1 MVLYTDGVIRVLPP
15 RTAKETLARE
25 RERKARTILLMAL
38 PEDHLAKFHKITDAK
53 DMWEAI
59 KSRFGGND
67 DIQEDAGRTKAL
79 DSEVISC
86 SKQCVENYA
95 KLKKLY
101 DEQREKLNEAVIEIQ
116 AYSQGLKK
124 VEAQLVTHQNNQLW
138 YEEKIKYMKI
148 DLDDKTNVLAYHK
161 KLLAEALK
169 EKDELKTKVE
179 NWHSSSKNLGRLLNT
194 QMSANDKFGL
204 GYGDH
209 RYDGI
214 LSYENEVLQS
224 VFMNK
229 ESELEKQPLYDRFVT
244 SDGMHAVPPPMTGN
258 YMPSGPDVEID
269 DSKFTYGPKQPITS
283 ESETNTSDFSSC
295 ESESSVESLECLPE
309 QVVKEPKV
317 ACEPKVWTDAPI
329 IEEYESDSDDDCVS
343 IPLKEIEQP
352 SFAVDSDKHV
362 KTSRENVKDKHTHS
376 QYPKVNK
383 KDLNESK
390 RVGLGYGFT
399 RRACFVCGSFSHLI
413 RDCDYHEKRM
423 AKQVEL
429 NKQKMAKG
437 NGSGESKPKWNNV
450 QRMNHQNQ
458 FVPTAVL
465 TRTGRIPVNTAR
477 PSSTNK
483 VSTARQNS
491 SQAVLTSA
499 ARKVNTV
506 RPKMNDNRPKTV
518 FHKVHSPFRR
528 PFNRPTTSK
537 ANTVKASASW
547 VWKPK
552 HEELNHVFKSNSA
565 SKTLTRYDYVDAL
578 GSTASNISTA
588 SCYLVLLVQEV
599 SSVCIFCNANGVHG
613 LVLVMFISTAGNLV
627 NTASIKSVELFHIGY
642 NPLQAKGGP
651 VLFAFMS
658 GNTCVVI
665 FENLGRF
672 FDVALAINRQNPFAG
687 VGDSHIKTGHIVGV
701 SKDPLK
707 VSVFIRHLKVRG
719 HIKTILFQ

>member
-1 MVLYTDGVIRVLPP
+1 M
-15 RTAKETLARE
+15 
-25 RERKARTILLMAL
+25 
-38 PEDHLAKFHKITDAK
+38 
-53 DMWEAI
+53 I
-59 KSRFGGND
+59 K
-67 DIQEDAGRTKAL
+67 
-79 DSEVISC
+79 
-86 SKQCVENYA
+86 
-95 KLKKLY
+95 
-101 DEQREKLNEAVIEIQ
+101 
-116 AYSQGLKK
+116 
-124 VEAQLVTHQNNQLW
+124 
-138 YEEKIKYMKI
+138 
-148 DLDDKTNVLAYHK
+148 
-161 KLLAEALK
+161 
-169 EKDELKTKVE
+169 
-179 NWHSSSKNLGRLLNT
+179 
-194 QMSANDKFGL
+194 
-204 GYGDH
+204 
-209 RYDGI
+209 
-214 LSYENEVLQS
+214 
-224 VFMNK
+224 
-229 ESELEKQPLYDRFVT
+229 
-244 SDGMHAVPPPMTGN
+244 
-258 YMPSGPDVEID
+258 
-269 DSKFTYGPKQPITS
+269 
-283 ESETNTSDFSSC
+283 
-295 ESESSVESLECLPE
+295 

-506 RPKMNDNRPKTV
+506 RPKMNDNRPKTI

-578 GSTASNISTA
+578 GR
-588 SCYLVLLVQEV
+588 
-599 SSVCIFCNANGVHG
+599 F
-613 LVLVMFISTAGNLV
+613 
-627 NTASIKSVELFHIGY
+627 KSV
-642 NPLQAKGGP
+642 
-651 VLFAFMS
+651 
-658 GNTCVVI
+658 
-665 FENLGRF
+665 
-672 FDVALAINRQNPFAG
+672 LAWDF
-687 VGDSHIKTGHIVGV
+687 K
-701 SKDPLK
+701 
-707 VSVFIRHLKVRG
+707 RH
-719 HIKTILFQ
+719 